1 MFFIINF
8 LCLLVSS
15 YADLSQYDQR
25 QTGDVNVQVDLK
37 DVQIYAILKG
47 DKEEYVDYDYAY
59 DYSEL
64 TIKPQ
69 NRTTPKPFNGTRAT
83 TTTERVVTRD
93 NSTGVTT
100 VLQEH
105 TIAPVNNEL
114 TTLFTAATG
123 APDKDDSTTTVRTYP
138 DITSEHNIGT
148 IKDVTLAPTHGS
160 TRKNCRKGY
169 VLNKKGQC
177 QLKMNTTENALLRLV
192 KLSQKLK
199 LRRENKS
206 NENS

>member
-1 MFFIINF
+1 MIIF
-8 LCLLVSS
+8 CF
-15 YADLSQYDQR
+15 Q
-25 QTGDVNVQVDLK
+25 
-37 DVQIYAILKG
+37 
-47 DKEEYVDYDYAY
+47 DYDYAY

-69 NRTTPKPFNGTRAT
+69 NRTTPKPFNGTSAT
-83 TTTERVVTRD
+83 TTTERIVTED
-93 NSTGVTT
+93 ISTSNNSTT

-105 TIAPVNNEL
+105 TVAPVNNEL

-138 DITSEHNIGT
+138 HITSEHNIGT
-148 IKDVTLAPTHGS
+148 VKDVTVPPTHGP

-177 QLKMNTTENALLRLV
+177 QLKMNTTENA
-192 KLSQKLK
+192 
-199 LRRENKS
+199 
-206 NENS
+206 